1 MSDNDPQLPFEM
13 EFPSEPERIQSE
25 ITLLPDE
32 ERDLIAEGE
41 LLSHEEDIPVID
53 PDSELFNPPWMVMVG
68 LSVLMFCAGAGWALL
83 GARAEITQTP
93 VPLAEPQDLNPTD
106 PTVFSEAGRDRFR
119 QAYQSLQSG
128 QARLALT
135 QMEGLDV
142 ELPILIDHLLMMR
155 ALASQQLLDQAAA
168 TTYWQQLLSQF
179 PDSSLVPQALL
190 GLNQLQSLVENYP
203 QHPVTGEVA
212 ETFLIQDPGQ
222 IQWLRLLVRYHPR
235 RVNIPVV
242 DQWIQSQPETL
253 TPEDWQVVSD
263 LFWDEREYGRASKTY
278 GRAPVTSRNL
288 YRYARSHHLS
298 KNYAEAKLI
307 YQRLLTEF
315 PTSEDLPLGRR
326 RFAEISDSATAI
338 SLLQPLAAQSL
349 PESADALLDLSK
361 IYEKSKSPQ
370 SAQSIRQDL
379 WQRFPE
385 SEAAVEAAWDHSWSL
400 AKVGQKAAAI
410 AVAQQ
415 VGLAQED
422 TEMGAQLVYWAGKWQ
437 NQLGNPEAARQLYQ
451 QVLTRFPHTYYAWR
465 AAVQLGLPVGDF
477 KVGRL
482 PVQVAYTPVKLTLP
496 AGSPQVQALH
506 LMSIPELAWQRW
518 QWEVDIYHKDLSPEE
533 IFVTG
538 LLRNTVRDHLKG
550 INQVSSLRFK
560 TDPGVEAL
568 RQREDFW
575 QAMYPLHFHDSA
587 SNALG
592 GDPSSQ
598 AGIAQWSKQYK
609 LNPLLVAAL
618 IRQESRFEADIVSR
632 SGALGLMQVM
642 PATGK
647 WIGDQLGVSQFD
659 MRSPADNLHFG
670 SWYLDYTHRTYQDNS
685 MLAVASYNGGP
696 GSVAKWLKQFGL
708 SDPDLFV
715 EQIPFTE
722 TRGYVKAVFGN
733 YWNYW
738 QLYTPEGKALFKNR

>member
-1 MSDNDPQLPFEM
+1 MSDQESQFACEEGGYSADPAE
-13 EFPSEPERIQSE
+13 SWPETPI
-25 ITLLPDE
+25 LPDE
-32 ERDLIAEGE
+32 DRDVMTEGSNAVEESLRPERDPE
-41 LLSHEEDIPVID
+41 
-53 PDSELFNPPWMVMVG
+53 SEPFNPPWIVMVG

-83 GARAEITQTP
+83 GAQAEITEM
-93 VPLAEPQDLNPTD
+93 PLPPAQDFDPTD
-106 PTVFSEAGRDRFR
+106 PTVLSQESINRFR

-135 QMEGLDV
+135 QMEGLET

-155 ALASQQLLDQAAA
+155 AMASQQLLDPTAA
-168 TTYWQQLLSQF
+168 TEYWQQLRSQF
-179 PDSSLVPQALL
+179 PDSSLVPHALL
-190 GLNQLQSLVENYP
+190 GLNHQELLVQAYP
-203 QHPVTGEVA
+203 RHPVTGELA
-212 ETFLIQDPGQ
+212 EAALTQDPTQ
-222 IQWLRLLVRYHPR
+222 IQWLRLLVHYHPN
-235 RVNIPVV
+235 RVKTPVV
-242 DQWIQSQPETL
+242 DQWIRARPETL
-253 TPEDWQVVSD
+253 TLEDWQAVSD
-263 LFWDEREYGRASKTY
+263 LLWDQREYGKASQTY
-278 GRAPVTSRNL
+278 GRAPITSRNL

-298 KNYAEAKLI
+298 KNYGEARVI

-315 PTSEDLPLGRR
+315 PDSEDTPLGRR
-326 RFAEISDSATAI
+326 RLAEISDSATAI
-338 SLLQPLAAQSL
+338 ALLRPLAAQSL

-361 IYEKSKSPQ
+361 LYEKNKSPQ
-370 SAQSIRQDL
+370 SAQVIRQEL

-400 AKVGQKAAAI
+400 AKAGQKSAAI
-410 AVAQQ
+410 TVAQH

-422 TEMGAQLVYWAGKWQ
+422 TEMGAQLAYWAGKWQ
-437 NQLGNPEAARQLYQ
+437 SQLGNPEAARQLYQ

-477 KVGRL
+477 KVGRF
-482 PVQVAYTPVKLTLP
+482 PVQVTYKPAKLTLP
-496 AGSPQVQALH
+496 VGSPQVQALH
-506 LMSIPELAWQRW
+506 LMSLPELAWQRW
-518 QWEVDIYHKDLSPEE
+518 QWEVDIHHQELSPEE

-538 LLRNTVRDHLKG
+538 FLRNTVNEHLKG

-560 TDPGVEAL
+560 AGAEAL

-587 SNALG
+587 SNAVG
-592 GDPSSQ
+592 GDPLSQ
-598 AGIAQWSKQYK
+598 KGIAQWSKQYQ

-647 WIGDQLGVSQFD
+647 WIGDQLGISQFQLT
-659 MRSPADNLHFG
+659 SPADNLHFG

-738 QLYTPEGKALFKNR
+738 QLYTAEGKAFFKNR